1 MALYDQIKICFGHI
15 LPGDCTTLY
24 YVSTVKIL
32 FVFWILLI
40 FLKQASWLNFNIVH
54 PMGRK
59 YLSYCAPRMDPIST
73 IHFSIYSVL
82 ATRRS
87 GDGKD
92 EYLQTLLLRSL
103 LSIREGVDIYQNAV
117 I

>member
-1 MALYDQIKICFGHI
+1 
-15 LPGDCTTLY
+15 
-24 YVSTVKIL
+24 
-32 FVFWILLI
+32 
-40 FLKQASWLNFNIVH
+40 
-54 PMGRK
+54 
-59 YLSYCAPRMDPIST
+59 MDPIST

-103 LSIREGVDIYQNAV
+103 LSIREGVEHKKNQKREPI
-117 I
+117 